1 MKEKIKGLELE
12 ELELPENKV
21 ILTFICTLGGGRTLR
36 RGIRDGYD
44 IHEVNEFLRLIC
56 PEADELGIVHFHHP
70 EQYRTLLG
78 IILETVKNK
87 LFSWEKLTEGGFL
100 YV

>member
-1 MKEKIKGLELE
+1 MKIKNLELLTME
-12 ELELPENKV
+12 EDPNYMVFRCRFVCKRQKL
-21 ILTFICTLGGGRTLR
+21 IR
-36 RGIRDGYD
+36 RINDGFD

-56 PEADELGIVHFHHP
+56 PEADKLGIIHFYHP

-87 LFSWEKLTEGGFL
+87 LFSWEELTEGGLL